1 LIRGGDP
8 FYRVFLTVQG
18 DRTEEYGEKGWVDM
32 DIVEQKILAL
42 KRKAAE
48 IRITTLEVLGN
59 LGFGHVGGSMSVTEL
74 LTALY
79 FGDVMRHDPKN
90 PGWEDRDWLVMSKG
104 HAGPTLYT
112 ILAMR
117 GFFPMSELETLNRG
131 GTHLPSHCD
140 RNLTPGVDMTT
151 GSLGLGMSVAIG
163 VALGH
168 RLEGKKNRVY
178 LIVGDGECQEG
189 QVWEAILYA
198 AQKDLHRL
206 IAFVDY
212 NHQQLDGYTKD
223 INDLGDLRG
232 KFECFGWHALE
243 VDGHDFSQIFDAVGE
258 TWEERKRPS
267 VIVMNTIKGKGCT
280 YAEGV
285 LKNHHMVVTEEN
297 TREAIECLRGE
308 LGRLETAARG

>member
-1 LIRGGDP
+1 
-8 FYRVFLTVQG
+8 
-18 DRTEEYGEKGWVDM
+18 M
-32 DIVEQKILAL
+32 DNQKIISL
-42 KRKAAE
+42 KKRATE
-48 IRITTLEVLGN
+48 IRIKTLEILGD

-79 FGDVMRHDPKN
+79 FGDLMRYDPKK
-90 PGWEDRDWLVMSKG
+90 PRWEGRDWLVMSKG

-112 ILAMR
+112 ILATL
-117 GFFPMSELETLNRG
+117 GFFPISELSTLNQG

-140 RNLTPGVDMTT
+140 RNLTVGVDMTT
-151 GSLGLGMSVAIG
+151 GSLGLGMSVAVG

-189 QVWEAILYA
+189 QVWEAALYA
-198 AQKDLHRL
+198 AQKGLSSL
-206 IAFVDY
+206 ITFVDY

-223 INDLGDLRG
+223 INDLGDLRS
-232 KFECFGWHALE
+232 KFECFGWHAQE
-243 VDGHDFSQIFDAVGE
+243 IDGHDYSQIFNAVEKAWGE
-258 TWEERKRPS
+258 KDRPS

-285 LKNHHMVVTEEN
+285 LKNHHMVVTEDN
-297 TREAIECLRGE
+297 TREALECLQKE
-308 LGRLETAARG
+308 LRRLETAAKS

>member
-1 LIRGGDP
+1 
-8 FYRVFLTVQG
+8 
-18 DRTEEYGEKGWVDM
+18 M
-32 DIVEQKILAL
+32 DNQKIISL
-42 KRKAAE
+42 KKRATE
-48 IRITTLEVLGN
+48 IRIKTLEILGD

-79 FGDVMRHDPKN
+79 FGDLMRYDPKK
-90 PGWEDRDWLVMSKG
+90 PRWEGRDWLVMSKG

-112 ILAMR
+112 ILATL
-117 GFFPMSELETLNRG
+117 GFFPISELSTLNQG

-140 RNLTPGVDMTT
+140 RNLTVGVDMTT
-151 GSLGLGMSVAIG
+151 GSLGLGMSVAVG

-189 QVWEAILYA
+189 QVWEAALYA
-198 AQKDLHRL
+198 TQKGLSSL
-206 IAFVDY
+206 ITFVDY

-223 INDLGDLRG
+223 INDLGDLRS
-232 KFECFGWHALE
+232 KFECFGWHAQE
-243 VDGHDFSQIFDAVGE
+243 IDGHDYSQIFNAVEKAWGE
-258 TWEERKRPS
+258 KDRPS

-285 LKNHHMVVTEEN
+285 LKNHHMVVTEDN
-297 TREAIECLRGE
+297 TREALECLQKE
-308 LGRLETAARG
+308 LRRLETAAKS

>member
-1 LIRGGDP
+1 
-8 FYRVFLTVQG
+8 
-18 DRTEEYGEKGWVDM
+18 M
-32 DIVEQKILAL
+32 DNQKIISL
-42 KRKAAE
+42 KKRATE
-48 IRITTLEVLGN
+48 IRIKTLEILGD

-79 FGDVMRHDPKN
+79 FGDLMRYDPKK
-90 PGWEDRDWLVMSKG
+90 PRWEGRDWLVMSKG

-112 ILAMR
+112 ILATL
-117 GFFPMSELETLNRG
+117 GFFPISELSTLNQG

-140 RNLTPGVDMTT
+140 RNLTVGVDMTT
-151 GSLGLGMSVAIG
+151 GSLGLGMSVAVG

-189 QVWEAILYA
+189 QVWEAALYA
-198 AQKDLHRL
+198 AQKGLSSL
-206 IAFVDY
+206 ITFVDY

-223 INDLGDLRG
+223 INDLGDLRS
-232 KFECFGWHALE
+232 KFECFGWHAQE
-243 VDGHDFSQIFDAVGE
+243 IDGHDYSQIFNAVEKAWGE
-258 TWEERKRPS
+258 KDRPS

-285 LKNHHMVVTEEN
+285 LKNHHMVVTEDN
-297 TREAIECLRGE
+297 TREALECLQKE
-308 LGRLETAARG
+308 LRRLETAAIS

>member
-1 LIRGGDP
+1 MG
-8 FYRVFLTVQG
+8 
-18 DRTEEYGEKGWVDM
+18 M
-32 DIVEQKILAL
+32 NEQKNAL
-42 KRKAAE
+42 LKKKATE
-48 IRITTLEVLGN
+48 IRIYTLEVLGN

-79 FGDVMRHDPKN
+79 FGDLMRYDPKR
-90 PGWEDRDWLVMSKG
+90 PRWEGRDWLIMSKG

-112 ILAMR
+112 ILAMLE
-117 GFFPMSELETLNRG
+117 FFPMSELPTLNQG

-140 RNLTPGVDMTT
+140 RNLTAGVDMTT

-189 QVWEAILYA
+189 QVWEAALYA
-198 AQKDLHRL
+198 AQKGLSSL
-206 IAFVDY
+206 ITFVDY
-212 NHQQLDGYTKD
+212 NHQQLDGYTRD
-223 INDLGDLRG
+223 INDLGDLKS
-232 KFECFGWHALE
+232 KFECFGWYAQE
-243 VDGHDFSQIFDAVGE
+243 IDGHDYYQIFNAVEKAWGE
-258 TWEERKRPS
+258 KDRPS

-285 LKNHHMVVTEEN
+285 LKNHHMVVSEAN
-297 TREAIECLRGE
+297 TREALECLRKE
-308 LGRLETAARG
+308 LRRLETAANS

>member
-1 LIRGGDP
+1 MNRD
-8 FYRVFLTVQG
+8 
-18 DRTEEYGEKGWVDM
+18 EH
-32 DIVEQKILAL
+32 KILSL
-42 KRKAAE
+42 KKKATE
-48 IRITTLEVLGN
+48 IRINTLEMLGN

-79 FGDVMRHDPKN
+79 YGDLMRYN
-90 PGWEDRDWLVMSKG
+90 PRKPHWEGRDWLIMSKG

-112 ILAMR
+112 ILATL
-117 GFFPMSELETLNRG
+117 GFFPLSELPTLNQG

-151 GSLGLGMSVAIG
+151 GSLGLGMSVAVG

-168 RLEGKKNRVY
+168 RLEGKNNRVY

-189 QVWEAILYA
+189 QVWEAALYA
-198 AQKDLHRL
+198 VQKELSSL
-206 IAFVDY
+206 ITFVDY

-223 INDLGDLRG
+223 INDLGDLRS
-232 KFECFGWHALE
+232 KFECFGWHAQE
-243 VDGHDFSQIFDAVGE
+243 IDGHDFFQIFDAVGKAWKE
-258 TWEERKRPS
+258 KKRPS

-297 TREAIECLRGE
+297 TKEALQCLRNE
-308 LGRLETAARG
+308 LHSLETAASR